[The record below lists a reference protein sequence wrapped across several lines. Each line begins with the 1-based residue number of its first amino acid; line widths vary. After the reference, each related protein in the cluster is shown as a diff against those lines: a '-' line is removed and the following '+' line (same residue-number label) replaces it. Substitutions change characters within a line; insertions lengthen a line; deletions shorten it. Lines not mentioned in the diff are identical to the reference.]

1 MSSFRRIIS
10 SQINGAQSHGPVT
23 EEGKQRSSLNSM
35 RHGLLAECTVNKLE
49 SNEIFDIVVN
59 DHTTCFEPQNGVEE
73 GLIEEMVSAHWR
85 SCRLRAMENN
95 MMDEAIDNTSPD
107 DDGLTRVTDAFS
119 SLTMKPA
126 YHLLDVYEGRLHR
139 RYHRAVN
146 TMLTLQENRRRNE
159 ERKEKHDGQTN
170 PV

>member
-23 EEGKQRSSLNSM
+23 EEGKRRSSLNSM

-85 SCRLRAMENN
+85 SCRLRAMENA
-95 MMDEAIDNTSPD
+95 MMDEAIDDTSPD
-107 DDGLTRVTDAFS
+107 DDALTRVTDAFS
-119 SLTMKPA
+119 SLTLKPA
-126 YHLLDVYEGRLHR
+126 VPPVRRLRGSLAPPLPSRRQYHAYPPGKPSP
-139 RYHRAVN
+139 
-146 TMLTLQENRRRNE
+146 Q
-159 ERKEKHDGQTN
+159 
-170 PV
+170 